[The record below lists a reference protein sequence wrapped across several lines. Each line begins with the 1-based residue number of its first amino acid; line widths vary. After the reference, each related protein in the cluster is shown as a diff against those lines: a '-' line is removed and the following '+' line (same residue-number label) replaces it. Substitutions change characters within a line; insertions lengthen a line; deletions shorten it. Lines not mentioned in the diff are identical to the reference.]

1 MIKRGRIVD
10 EIGPAGNGLYGS
22 KIVKIALA
30 DPPVEVTA
38 YAKKLNET
46 TFLVELLSSML
57 ASALDLPTPE
67 PIIAFSE
74 DGSEILFAT
83 IKIDYPDL
91 SQRLTL
97 NGDAVA
103 DTPEN
108 RAILKLV
115 SDWVDLE
122 RAAAFD
128 EWIANGDRNVGNV
141 LFNGK
146 DAFYLIDHNLAMR
159 PHFSANT
166 AITDNGFLTIKL
178 IFARDDLSKQRIR
191 SLLQHIIESYDPELP
206 EQLIVKLKKNL
217 NPDSSTDL
225 DKMLDFLKTRLEF
238 LANIATSQ
246 VPVKQLSL

>member
-1 MIKRGRIVD
+1 M
-10 EIGPAGNGLYGS
+10 
-22 KIVKIALA
+22 
-30 DPPVEVTA
+30 
-38 YAKKLNET
+38 
-46 TFLVELLSSML
+46 
-57 ASALDLPTPE
+57 
-67 PIIAFSE
+67 
-74 DGSEILFAT
+74 
-83 IKIDYPDL
+83 
-91 SQRLTL
+91 
-97 NGDAVA
+97 
-103 DTPEN
+103 
-108 RAILKLV
+108 
-115 SDWVDLE
+115 
-122 RAAAFD
+122 
-128 EWIANGDRNVGNV
+128 
-141 LFNGK
+141 
-146 DAFYLIDHNLAMR
+146 IDHNLAMR